1 MRVLV
6 VGTGRVGGRVIR
18 QLRKNPN
25 IEIITVDPRADSYA
39 VEENIIEAVDILEA
53 FTPLT
58 MDYVFAKAQ
67 PDLVLLATATED
79 MGLGLAPGIDIL
91 AAALRKEVASASE
104 IPLIQVD
111 RFDS

>member
-1 MRVLV
+1 M
-6 VGTGRVGGRVIR
+6 GRIGARVIR
-18 QLRKNPN
+18 QLRKNPE

-39 VEENIIEAVDILEA
+39 VAEGLIEAVDIVEA

-58 MDYVFAKAQ
+58 MDYIFGEAQ

-79 MGLGLAPGIDIL
+79 MGLGHAPGIDIL
-91 AAALRKEVASASE
+91 AEALRKEVASSSE

-111 RFDS
+111 RFGA